1 MRGPGIINGQA
12 LLGGGGAG
20 PTSEIELL
28 TEAGAFILTQGGDNL
43 IAEQT

>member
-12 LLGGGGAG
+12 LLPGGGAA
-20 PTSEIELL
+20 PPSAEIELL

-43 IAEQT
+43 IAE